1 MEKRYINTLN
11 RMDIK
16 SEKNCFFTLKD
27 HQKNFINN
35 FITVSLMNPIKTELG
50 RINKLILDKINNS
63 LCKRLRIDQ
72 YKNALELT
80 QWFKGSLWG
89 LRDSLATESSLK
101 MTKNAFCLIILF
113 IHKIIKTLS

>member
-35 FITVSLMNPIKTELG
+35 FLTVCLMNPIKTELG

-72 YKNALELT
+72 YKNALDLT
-80 QWFKGSLWG
+80 QWFKGSLWA